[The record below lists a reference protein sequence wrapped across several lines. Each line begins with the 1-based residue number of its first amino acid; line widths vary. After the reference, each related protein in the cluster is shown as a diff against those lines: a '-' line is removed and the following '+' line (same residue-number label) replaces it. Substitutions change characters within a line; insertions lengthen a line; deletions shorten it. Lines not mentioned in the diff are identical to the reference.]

1 MSKVI
6 VIDDDRTM
14 RELCKTVLQNLTQV
28 LESENGQE
36 GLELVRR
43 ERPEAVVLDLM
54 MPGEMDGLDVLA
66 AIRSDPSLRDT
77 FIIIITGRDDVETRE
92 QALQLGAN
100 VYFIKPFSVI
110 TLVSLIRT
118 RLSVV

>member
-1 MSKVI
+1 
-6 VIDDDRTM
+6 
-14 RELCKTVLQNLTQV
+14 V

-100 VYFIKPFSVI
+100 AYFIKPFSVI

>member
-66 AIRSDPSLRDT
+66 AIRSDSSLRDT
-77 FIIIITGRDDVETRE
+77 FIIITGRDDVETRE

-100 VYFIKPFSVI
+100 AYFIKPFSVI